1 MCAGPVNG
9 EPLQKDD
16 RKGEGE
22 TYKDRER
29 EGEQKK

>member
-1 MCAGPVNG
+1 MLAGPVNG

-22 TYKDRER
+22 TYKDRVRER
-29 EGEQKK
+29 EGKR